1 MGQQQILLIVL
12 GLIIIGVA
20 VGIANQLFDTSAED
34 SNKDSIASEL
44 LHLGMI
50 AQQYFNKPLEMGG
63 GNQSYIG
70 WTIPAELDSTTS
82 GTFIVEDSNN
92 SELILIGTPFTEK
105 GYNWYLKSTVTK
117 EDIIT
122 EIIP

>member
-12 GLIIIGVA
+12 GLIIVGIA

-63 GNQSYIG
+63 GNQSYLG
-70 WTIPAELDSTTS
+70 WTIPAEFDSTTS
-82 GTFIVEDSNN
+82 GTFIIENSNN
-92 SELILIGTPFTEK
+92 SELVLKGKPFAEK
-105 GYNWYLKSTVTK
+105 GYNWYIKTTITK
-117 EDIIT
+117 EEILT

>member
-1 MGQQQILLIVL
+1 MGQQQILFIVL
-12 GLIIIGVA
+12 GLIIVGVA

-70 WTIPAELDSTTS
+70 WTIPAHLDSTTS

-92 SELILIGTPFTEK
+92 SQLILKGTPFTEK
-105 GYNWYLKSTVTK
+105 GYNWYLKSTITK
-117 EDIIT
+117 DDIFT

>member
-1 MGQQQILLIVL
+1 MGQQQILFIVL
-12 GLIIIGVA
+12 GLIIVGVA
-20 VGIANQLFDTSAED
+20 ISAANQLFDTSAEH

-50 AQQYFNKPLEMGG
+50 AQQYFNRPLEMGG

-82 GTFIVEDSNN
+82 GIYVIEETNN

-105 GYNWYLKSTVTK
+105 GYDWRVKSTIRK
-117 EDIIT
+117 EDIVT
-122 EIIP
+122 KIIF

>member
-1 MGQQQILLIVL
+1 MGQQQILFIVL

-20 VGIANQLFDTSAED
+20 VGIANQLYDTSAEA

-92 SELILIGTPFTEK
+92 SELILMGTPFTEK
-105 GYNWYLKSTVTK
+105 GYN
-117 EDIIT
+117 
-122 EIIP
+122 